1 MWDPAAA
8 GDWLEKAEER
18 LWEKIDD
25 YVIEALETGQMNFV
39 GVAATHAAR
48 LTLATGSKLVT
59 GTVADLLRLGTF
71 DPDDTSVWGITKGV
85 VSNGLRLLAVA
96 GPAGRAVGFA
106 GRHAALTAASQ
117 LSKITK
123 TAGPCGSQSLMNVF
137 SLLRR
142 SKTQIFHTGDDL
154 LKAFNDV
161 APGTSTILNSPK
173 LTQLLAQFGLG
184 MRQAKGMN
192 SIDDVVAAAQRSGS
206 PITFTIEYIK
216 ASGQSSAHRLT
227 AFRDS
232 MGRVKILDYFENKGP
247 GFTGY
252 NSIKDYIAAR
262 SLRPGS
268 TVLRTGSPVVEWFST
283 SRTDAVLLSV
293 ANLGVYRFGFPYVFG
308 LRPNGGLGAFIA
320 GLLSFFDREHPDE
333 PLPDLTFNPPP
344 EYKKVI
350 LVPRKP
356 PYWYTVREGVPQED
370 WPSARAGKE
379 YGDVLLWPIILEA
392 TQAEQRKLGKVTWL
406 DQNKILPGQRI
417 FVPDISGL
425 SQQKKAAARKRGA
438 DWKRVG

>member
-1 MWDPAAA
+1 M
-8 GDWLEKAEER
+8 
-18 LWEKIDD
+18 
-25 YVIEALETGQMNFV
+25 
-39 GVAATHAAR
+39 
-48 LTLATGSKLVT
+48 
-59 GTVADLLRLGTF
+59 
-71 DPDDTSVWGITKGV
+71 
-85 VSNGLRLLAVA
+85 
-96 GPAGRAVGFA
+96 
-106 GRHAALTAASQ
+106 
-117 LSKITK
+117 
-123 TAGPCGSQSLMNVF
+123 
-137 SLLRR
+137 
-142 SKTQIFHTGDDL
+142 
-154 LKAFNDV
+154 
-161 APGTSTILNSPK
+161 
-173 LTQLLAQFGLG
+173 
-184 MRQAKGMN
+184 
-192 SIDDVVAAAQRSGS
+192 
-206 PITFTIEYIK
+206 
-216 ASGQSSAHRLT
+216 
-227 AFRDS
+227 
-232 MGRVKILDYFENKGP
+232 
-247 GFTGY
+247 
-252 NSIKDYIAAR
+252 
-262 SLRPGS
+262 
-268 TVLRTGSPVVEWFST
+268 LRTGSPVVEWFST
-283 SRTDAVLLSV
+283 SRTDAVLLFV
-293 ANLGVYRFGFPYVFG
+293 DNLGVYRFGFPYVFG